1 MALEQQNSA
10 IFDMDKLD
18 LFPAQPGVYLMKDVG
33 GKILYIGKA
42 KNIRIRLR
50 TYFSRTGD
58 GRPSAKVFL
67 PRVAQIETLITN
79 NEKEAFLLE
88 NVLIKKNKPPYNIR
102 LRDDKTYISL
112 RINLKNTYPRLEW
125 VRRRKNDGSLYF
137 GPYSS
142 ASAARNTVHLLEK
155 IFPLRTC
162 TDTVMRNRTRPCIRY
177 QIKRCLAPCKLHV
190 PADEYNQI
198 VNGAILYLRGDVKE
212 LKERLRGEMAEHAA
226 GMRYERAAEARNRLS
241 AIEATMEKQAIAGER
256 IRDMDIIAHHIAGG
270 MCCIAVF
277 QYRLGVLTGT
287 RTFTFNLQERTPAE
301 IYYSFIGQ
309 YYGEDSF
316 IPSRILVGEEPEDK
330 DLLEESLTD
339 IKKSNVSIILPQR
352 GHPAALL
359 RLAAGNARENL
370 TRKLEGE
377 RDTTLI
383 LQSLQEKLGLTE
395 PPTHIEGFDISN
407 IHGRLSVG
415 SMIVFQ
421 DGKPDQSHYRHF
433 KIRWVAGSDDVA
445 MMHEVV
451 LRRYKRVMD
460 EKLPLPNLILID
472 GGKGQLA
479 AACHAL
485 AEVGLE
491 GVSIIGI
498 AKSHMK
504 ETVKGTG
511 EKHPT
516 GERIFLP
523 NRKNPIIL
531 KHGSP
536 ALFLIERVRDE
547 AHRFAITYHKKLRS
561 KGQRHSIL
569 DDIPGI
575 GPSRKKALLRH
586 FGSIDEIRNATIES
600 LAATPGITAPLAEKI
615 RAFFQ
620 NNP

>member
-1 MALEQQNSA
+1 MNS
-10 IFDMDKLD
+10 LD
-18 LFPAQPGVYLMKDVG
+18 LFPVQPGVYLMKDAG

-50 TYFSRTGD
+50 TYFSKTGD

-67 PRVAQIETLITN
+67 PRVSKIETLVTN

-112 RINLKNTYPRLEW
+112 RIDLKNPYPRLEW

-162 TDTVMRNRTRPCIRY
+162 TNTVMRNRTRPCIRY
-177 QIKRCLAPCKLHV
+177 QIKRCLAPCTIRI
-190 PADEYNQI
+190 PQEEYNQI
-198 VNGAILYLRGDVKE
+198 VNGAILYLRGNVKE
-212 LKERLRGEMAEHAA
+212 LKEHLRKKMAEYAA
-226 GMRYERAAEARNRLS
+226 GMRYEQAAESRDRLT

-256 IRDMDIIAHHIAGG
+256 VRDLDGIAHHITGG
-270 MCCIAVF
+270 TCCMVVF

-309 YYGEDSF
+309 YYSEDSF
-316 IPSRILVGEEPEDK
+316 IPSQILVGEEPEEK

-339 IKKSNVSIILPQR
+339 IKKSIVSIVQPQR

-359 RLAAGNARENL
+359 RLATENARENL

-377 RDTTLI
+377 RDTMLI
-383 LQSLQEKLGLTE
+383 LQSLQEKLGLPE
-395 PPTHIEGFDISN
+395 LPAHIEGFDISN

-421 DGKPDQSHYRHF
+421 DGKPDPSRYRHF

-460 EKLPLPNLILID
+460 EKFPLPNLILID

-485 AEVGLE
+485 AELELE

-498 AKSHMK
+498 AKSHLK
-504 ETVKGTG
+504 ETVKGTR

-531 KHGSP
+531 KPGSP

-561 KGQRHSIL
+561 KGQRHSEL
-569 DDIPGI
+569 DDIQGI
-575 GPSRKKALLRH
+575 GPSRKRSLLRH
-586 FGSIDEIRNATIES
+586 FGSLEAIKKATLEE
-600 LAATPGITAPLAEKI
+600 LASAPGITAPLAEKI
-615 RAFFQ
+615 FAFFQ
-620 NNP
+620 NSL